1 MTIEQVTGEINMDE
15 YVKNSLCKLLN
26 TLEQAEE
33 TAWRSGK
40 YTELIALIRAHLVA
54 MYFGE
59 NEDDAIRSV
68 ENIYV
73 PEKESN
79 NE

>member
-1 MTIEQVTGEINMDE
+1 MDNHVE
-15 YVKNSLCKLLN
+15 NSLLKLLS

-40 YTELIALIRAHLVA
+40 YSELIALTRAHLMV
-54 MYFGE
+54 MHFWNDEE
-59 NEDDAIRSV
+59 NAICNL

-73 PEKESN
+73 PDRSDSE
-79 NE
+79 

>member
-33 TAWRSGK
+33 TAWRNGK
-40 YTELIALIRAHLVA
+40 YSELIALTRAHLVV

-59 NEDDAIRSV
+59 DEGDAIRNI

-73 PEKESN
+73 PENENN

>member
-1 MTIEQVTGEINMDE
+1 MTIEQVTEETTMDE

-33 TAWRSGK
+33 TTCRSGK
-40 YTELIALIRAHLVA
+40 YSELIALTRAHL
-54 MYFGE
+54 
-59 NEDDAIRSV
+59 DAIKSV

-73 PEKESN
+73 PEKEN
-79 NE
+79 NNG

>member
-1 MTIEQVTGEINMDE
+1 MDE
-15 YVKNSLCKLLN
+15 HIENSLLKLLC

-40 YTELIALIRAHLVA
+40 YSELIALTRAHLVV
-54 MYFGE
+54 MYFWD
-59 NEDDAIRSV
+59 NEDDAIRCI

-73 PEKESN
+73 PEKENSDN
-79 NE
+79 G

>member
-1 MTIEQVTGEINMDE
+1 MDE
-15 YVKNSLCKLLN
+15 YIENSLRKLLN

-40 YTELIALIRAHLVA
+40 YSELIALTRAHLVV
-54 MYFGE
+54 MHFWD
-59 NEDDAIRSV
+59 NEEGAIGCI

-73 PEKESN
+73 PEN
-79 NE
+79 VVADGVR